1 MMARLYQSEKT
12 KLYVYLKDDDKAL
25 PVGKKTKVI
34 SLMKDELGGKIMTL
48 LH

>member
-25 PVGKKTKVI
+25 PVGKKNK
-34 SLMKDELGGKIMTL
+34 SYKHDER
-48 LH
+48 